1 MRKLLCPFCNEPFD
15 VDPNDQLT
23 ECPHCNKV
31 VDTKNAIN
39 HTQIYLNEVNKAA
52 NQYFESAYSYTEAYK
67 YFTEFLKYEP
77 NHLDAILSRLLSLF
91 RTSTLKRNTFK
102 QIIEDFNN
110 ADIILESSTY
120 IRIGHF
126 FEELMAS
133 TFLYQ
138 RRLIEFIDMANNQE
152 VEIALNNMVDLL
164 GFYDFFFENI
174 NLFTE
179 TEYNDSIFIKKDEI
193 SLNKEKLLAYMR
205 NSNHFSFDVNN
216 LGSAEIF
223 VNNKKMIH
231 SEFDVESYT
240 EVNDFAFFDVM
251 KNGLKANYRTFAL
264 LILFTIGVVAGVI
277 LGFTLPKDIQWIGWV
292 VLAVCAAADVIT
304 YVVFTKKREK
314 KLAQL
319 NK

>member
-1 MRKLLCPFCNEPFD
+1 
-15 VDPNDQLT
+15 
-23 ECPHCNKV
+23 
-31 VDTKNAIN
+31 VDTAVALN
-39 HTQIYLNEVNKAA
+39 HTQTYLNSVYKAA
-52 NQYFESAYSYTEAYK
+52 NQYFDGAYSYEEAYR
-67 YFTEFLKYEP
+67 YFKEFLRFEP
-77 NHLDAILSRLLSLF
+77 NHLDSILNGLLALF
-91 RTSTLKRNTFK
+91 RTSTLKKNVFKEIVDTFSNS
-102 QIIEDFNN
+102 E
-110 ADIILESSTY
+110 IILEQQTY

-138 RRLIEFIDMANNQE
+138 RRLIDFIEGATPSE
-152 VEIALNNMVDLL
+152 CEIALNNLVDLL
-164 GFYDFFFENI
+164 SFYNFINENI

-179 TEYNDSIFIKKDEI
+179 EEYKDSIFISKEEL
-193 SLNKEKLLAYMR
+193 SLNKEKLLTYMR
-205 NSNHFSFDVNN
+205 GSNRLNFDVNN

-223 VNNKKMIH
+223 VNNRKIIH
-231 SEFDVESYT
+231 SEFDVETYT

-264 LILFTIGVVAGVI
+264 LILFTIGVVAGLI
-277 LGFTLPKDIQWIGWV
+277 LGFTLSKEIQWIGWV
-292 VLAVCAAADVIT
+292 ILAVFAAADVIT